1 MKNSKLTK
9 LLALFLAMTL
19 VLSACAG
26 STTTTTTS
34 DSAAATTTTES
45 AASGDTAAAT
55 TESTAASGKTSISI
69 GLAENVVKL
78 DPADTTGST
87 DTVKNQMIFQALVET
102 DHQGNYTPLLAK
114 EWEHDE
120 SNTVW
125 TFYLQEGVTFH
136 NGEAFTSADV
146 VTTYQRLL
154 DYSDSLQDA
163 LTYWPYLKSVEAIDD
178 YTVQISTTEPIAAFL
193 LNVSVTSII
202 PDEAYAEYGQDLF
215 DKQLM
220 YGTGPWVFTEWV
232 DGQHL
237 VLSYNE
243 NYWGDYD
250 PSIDQVTLRFISETS
265 SAISAHVSGDID
277 MYIVSGGIPSDM
289 LPLYSGT
296 EATTEI
302 INNSIGMFTYLQF
315 HCTDDSIFSDAN
327 LREAVSLSVNR
338 ESLVNDLIGGG
349 KVLSSII
356 TDACVGYDASMPVY
370 EYDMAKAQELVAN
383 SDYNGEPIEL
393 ITSSDWSR
401 FEDIL
406 LVISE
411 SMNEA
416 GFNTSVKAMEFA
428 TFAEQRGQ
436 GDYLAL
442 MAMDYHQGGDPSKFV
457 SQKVVSDAH
466 KHEYQDPAFYELGNI
481 ILTELDTEVR
491 NQAISDLANMV
502 RDTSG
507 PFVGLFQYDANF
519 AINYGIT
526 GYNLFPDGLYA
537 FTYIDYAG

>member
-26 STTTTTTS
+26 STTTTTTTTS
-34 DSAAATTTTES
+34 DSAAATE
-45 AASGDTAAAT
+45 SGDTAATAT

-78 DPADTTGST
+78 DPADTTGGT
-87 DTVKNQMIFQALVET
+87 DTIKNQMIFQALVET

-120 SNTVW
+120 TNTVW

-163 LTYWPYLKSVEAIDD
+163 LTYWTALESVEAIDD
-178 YTVQISTTEPIAAFL
+178 YTVQITTTEPLAAFL

-220 YGTGPWVFTEWV
+220 YGTGPWVFSEWV

-237 VLSYNE
+237 IMTYNE

-250 PSIDQVTLRFISETS
+250 PSIDTVTLRFISEAS

-277 MYIVSGGIPSDM
+277 MYIVSGGIPTDM
-289 LPLYSGT
+289 LPLYSGS
-296 EATTEI
+296 EDTTEI
-302 INNSIGMFTYLQF
+302 ITNSVGMFTYLQF

-327 LREAVSLSVNR
+327 LREAVSLAINR
-338 ESLVNDLIGGG
+338 ESLVTDLIGGG

-356 TDACVGYDASMPVY
+356 TDACVGYDSSMDTY
-370 EYDMAKAQELVAN
+370 EYDLARAQELVAN

-411 SMNEA
+411 AMNEA
-416 GFNTSVKAMEFA
+416 GFNTSVNAMEFA
-428 TFAEQRGQ
+428 TFAEQRSQ
-436 GDYLAL
+436 GDYEMLL
-442 MAMDYHQGGDPSKFV
+442 AMDYHQGGDPSKFV

-466 KHEYQDPAFYELGNI
+466 KHEYPDPEFYTLGTT

-502 RDTSG
+502 CDNSG
-507 PFVGLFQYDANF
+507 PFVGLFQYEANF
-519 AINYGIT
+519 AINYGVT